1 MSLKFFIAVYLD
13 LVPLLMHPTEELQEA
28 FYLFFEFIKK
38 KPNDYLKLS
47 VGSKAPEIYYPK
59 F

>member
-28 FYLFFEFIKK
+28 FYLFFEFIKEQ
-38 KPNDYLKLS
+38 NDYSKLS